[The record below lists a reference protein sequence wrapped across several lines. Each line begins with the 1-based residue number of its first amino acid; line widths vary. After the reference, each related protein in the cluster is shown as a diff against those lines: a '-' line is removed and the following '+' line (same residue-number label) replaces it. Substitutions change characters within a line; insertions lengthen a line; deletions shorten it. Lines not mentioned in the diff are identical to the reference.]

1 MLQFRL
7 VDYILHTWNTH
18 CGIARCFACLRT
30 HHLGVCVG
38 CSWYPLPTNLP
49 YQCHVLYLTQTYP
62 ITRFGFRATDH
73 RWSDIPCLLQIITIT
88 HFVTSQRDNFMRYFE
103 CLLNGVRFYYIDIPT
118 GTRIEFF
125 PVVCFGQN
133 FKYFTR
139 QSFHDTFLYN
149 ESTTI
154 HTSKA
159 NLRTSEP
166 TTTTKLQKTIT
177 GTRWYNIGDY
187 IKLQGLL

>member
-88 HFVTSQRDNFMRYFE
+88 HFVTSQRDNLMRYFE

-125 PVVCFGQN
+125 SPLFALDEISNISRGN
-133 FKYFTR
+133 HFMTHSY
-139 QSFHDTFLYN
+139 
-149 ESTTI
+149 TT
-154 HTSKA
+154 KA
-159 NLRTSEP
+159 QQFILQKQISEP
-166 TTTTKLQKTIT
+166 QNLLLPLNSRKPLQALGGTI
-177 GTRWYNIGDY
+177 
-187 IKLQGLL
+187 